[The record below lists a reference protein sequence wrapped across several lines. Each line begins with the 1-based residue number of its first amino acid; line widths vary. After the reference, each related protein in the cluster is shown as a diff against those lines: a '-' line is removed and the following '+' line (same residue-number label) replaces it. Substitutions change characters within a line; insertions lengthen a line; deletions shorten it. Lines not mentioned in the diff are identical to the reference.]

1 MQWPRSQALPCGAKL
16 SVSQK
21 VYPIGQTVQTCK
33 LNNILQSERSIH
45 GRWLALVGG
54 CPNRHGEGSHRLR
67 PQQRTVVG
75 FDDPV
80 TFADGFMQGFNIGDL
95 NMAPRILYHSS
106 LLKVRACSVTLVRLT
121 PNISARNSW
130 VNCRLSITVKSRVLP
145 RWRDDHPSRSRRG
158 GFFLLQLPSRPS
170 LWRDETD
177 WSK

>member
-1 MQWPRSQALPCGAKL
+1 
-16 SVSQK
+16 
-21 VYPIGQTVQTCK
+21 

-75 FDDPV
+75 FDGPV

-130 VNCRLSITVKSRVLP
+130 VNCRLAAFFCCSFPLVRVSGAMKP
-145 RWRDDHPSRSRRG
+145 IGRNSEIP
-158 GFFLLQLPSRPS
+158 
-170 LWRDETD
+170 
-177 WSK
+177 